1 MLHFRLLP
9 SQVGDL
15 AFSDYVAADA
25 YFHKLSEKPVQN
37 G

>member
-9 SQVGDL
+9 SQVADL
-15 AFSDYVAADA
+15 PFSDIVAADA
-25 YFHKLSEKPVQN
+25 YFHKLSEKAAQN